1 VPRPTPTLILHFTHV
16 SHLASIASNG
26 LSSDSEA
33 QRDGVLAVEVGSR
46 SVKDQ
51 RRTRVVPV
59 GRGGF
64 VADYVPFYFAPR
76 SPMMFAIDK
85 GQVPEYTGGIDPL
98 VYLVST
104 VERLVELGTELIVTD
119 GNATTGFTRFSA
131 DLADLDELVDWA
143 IMKEKYWRNTPED
156 GDRRRRR
163 MAECLAVGPVPWEA
177 FGAVVARSE
186 ERSQE
191 AAAQLATIGITAD
204 ISVRPDWYF

>member
-1 VPRPTPTLILHFTHV
+1 MPTPILHFTHV
-16 SHLASIASNG
+16 SHLASIASAG
-26 LSSDSEA
+26 LRSDSEA

-51 RRTRVVPV
+51 RRTRDVPV
-59 GRGGF
+59 GRGGV
-64 VADYVPFYFAPR
+64 VADFVPFYFAPR

-85 GQVPEYTGGIDPL
+85 GQVPEYADGIDPL
-98 VYLVST
+98 VYLVTT
-104 VERLVELGTELIVTD
+104 VERLVELGTELIFTD
-119 GNATTGFTRFSA
+119 GNATTGFTCFST
-131 DLADLDELVDWA
+131 DLTEVDDLVDWA

-177 FGAVVARSE
+177 FGAVVARSD

-191 AAAQLATIGITAD
+191 AAAQLATIGINAD
-204 ISVRPDWYF
+204 IAVRPDWYF